1 MCCILALITAHPS
14 LAQAPLAQAAPFVTV
29 EGDLKSTAWWVL
41 AEFHPFTTEVR
52 GIPVSQIRKNWC
64 KATEFRKDLIPKE
77 LLFENGRNEMEAGGR
92 FFAVEGN
99 FDGSATK
106 QVALTGVYQECAGQK
121 GSFVLILDQPI
132 NTRKPRIRFITTS
145 ETNHQFLALEKEKD
159 NRIVV
164 WTCMECDAFSVLK
177 WDRKKRKFEW
187 LPQPDE
193 E

>member
-1 MCCILALITAHPS
+1 LCCILALITAHPS
-14 LAQAPLAQAAPFVTV
+14 LAQAPLAQAPFVTV

-77 LLFENGRNEMEAGGR
+77 LLFENGRNEMEAGDR
-92 FFAVEGN
+92 FFALEGS

-106 QVALTGVYQECAGQK
+106 QAALTGVYQECAGQK

-132 NTRKPRIRFITTS
+132 NTRKPRIRFISTS
-145 ETNHQFLALEKEKD
+145 ETNRQFLALEKEKD

-177 WDRKKRKFEW
+177 WDRKKRKFGW